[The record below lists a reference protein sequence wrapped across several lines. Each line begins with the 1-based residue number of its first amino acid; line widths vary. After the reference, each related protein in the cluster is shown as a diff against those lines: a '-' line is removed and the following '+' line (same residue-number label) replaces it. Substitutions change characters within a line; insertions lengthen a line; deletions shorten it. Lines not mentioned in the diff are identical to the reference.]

1 MDEEKKPEGAPGP
14 AVGEE
19 VRELAQAFSALGRSL
34 FKGGRAL
41 SVELMR
47 SVRGVVD
54 QAREEID
61 RMTGEKKP

>member
-1 MDEEKKPEGAPGP
+1 MEEQKKPDNTSGP

-41 SVELMR
+41 SAELLR

-61 RMTGEKKP
+61 RLTGERKQ

>member
-1 MDEEKKPEGAPGP
+1 MDDEKKPEN
-14 AVGEE
+14 VGEE

-41 SVELMR
+41 SVELLR
-47 SVRGVVD
+47 SVRNVVN

-61 RMTGEKKP
+61 RLTEEKKS